1 MPSTTIASRSRDGRA
16 ALDWR
21 VIAKTD
27 ADYPASL
34 RDLRDAPAQLWAVG
48 RVELATSTPIVA
60 IVGTRDSTP
69 YGERVTRELART
81 LARRGACI
89 VSGMA
94 RGIDAAA
101 HRAALDENGPTV
113 AVLGTGIDVPYPV
126 GHRALHETIG
136 RRGLLLAELP
146 PGTRAFRGCF
156 PRRNR
161 VIAALASVTIVVEAG
176 VKSGALNTSGWALE
190 LGRTVAAVPG
200 PIDIPQAGGSNQLL
214 RDGATVIAD
223 VADALAL
230 VGLTPVIRRPRAFA
244 DPDTAAVW
252 AALGDGPLDS
262 DALCARSGLPAH
274 RCLAAVTE
282 LEVQGAVECALTGLI
297 WRVGAG

>member
-1 MPSTTIASRSRDGRA
+1 VSSTTSASRSPDGRPG
-16 ALDWR
+16 LDWR
-21 VIAKTD
+21 VIARAD

-34 RDLRDAPAQLWAVG
+34 LDLQHAPTELWAVG
-48 RVELATSTPIVA
+48 RAELATSRPIVA

-69 YGERVTRELART
+69 YGERVTRELARA
-81 LARRGACI
+81 LARRGVCI

-94 RGIDAAA
+94 RGIDATA
-101 HRAALDENGPTV
+101 HRAVLEENGSTV

-161 VIAALASVTIVVEAG
+161 IIAALASVTIVVEAG
-176 VKSGALNTSGWALE
+176 VKSGALNTAQWALD
-190 LGRTVAAVPG
+190 LGRTLAAVPG
-200 PIDIPQAGGSNQLL
+200 PIDIPQACGSNQLL
-214 RDGATVIAD
+214 RDGASIIAD
-223 VADALAL
+223 LTDALML
-230 VGLTPVIRRPRAFA
+230 VGLSPIAHPPRVFD
-244 DPDTAAVW
+244 DPDIAAVW

-262 DALCARSGLPAH
+262 DALCARSGLPAN

-282 LEVQGAVECALTGLI
+282 LELRGVVECALTGSI
-297 WRVGAG
+297 SRRSG